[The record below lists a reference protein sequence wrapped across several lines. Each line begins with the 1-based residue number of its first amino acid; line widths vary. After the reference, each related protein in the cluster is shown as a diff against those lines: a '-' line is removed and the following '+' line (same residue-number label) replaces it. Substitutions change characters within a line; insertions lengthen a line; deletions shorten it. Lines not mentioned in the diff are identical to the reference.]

1 LWDNVRG
8 GCPDVG
14 LQSGTDP
21 IFTRLNIALKVAQRE
36 ISDAID
42 RVQWTAQGDDQEA
55 ASETRKRARQVG
67 PDVIAFL
74 THTVKSDSFA
84 SPAQRV
90 RSAVALLEVGGFI
103 ATAPREPTNLFDP
116 EGAPKA

>member
-1 LWDNVRG
+1 M
-8 GCPDVG
+8 
-14 LQSGTDP
+14 
-21 IFTRLNIALKVAQRE
+21 ALKVAQPQVSE
-36 ISDAID
+36 AID
-42 RVQWTAQGDDQEA
+42 RVQWTAQGDDQDA

-67 PDVIAFL
+67 PDLVAFL
-74 THTVKSDSFA
+74 THAVKSDSFA

-103 ATAPREPTNLFDP
+103 ATTPKEPTYLFPADDP